1 MGSMREHTERLKGL
15 SSISATIGYCLSLS
29 WQASKYYTIV
39 RIVSQIVPPILTIV
53 AAYIG
58 KYLIDLLAGVWV
70 VADTGRALF
79 SLFACLLMVS
89 LLRATGQKVQQY
101 CQSMHNDLVSGKLSL
116 MMMDRSLAAD
126 LEYFDNP
133 DYHDKLLSATR
144 DSSAIVS
151 ILWSVL
157 SCISA
162 AVSFVGASLLLC
174 RANVLYAVLMIA
186 TALPSAIAA
195 AKYTKSIYY
204 LSLAQINGERQKGY
218 YQSVAVDRGY
228 AQDLRLFNAGENIKQ
243 RYSQL
248 WGELFERR
256 RDMIRGRTIMTC
268 LLDCLPELAV
278 MFIGINIALR
288 VIDGLATVGDYSLYT
303 GLIGQLRSAISLL
316 ALSVTQ
322 IYDNQLKISNI
333 KSLQLFRNRI
343 VDTGTKRLAKV
354 DSIEFAHVCFT
365 YPGTTARI
373 IDDVSFLL
381 HKEER
386 VALVGLNGSGKSTL
400 IKLLLRLYDPDSGV
414 IRINGTD
421 IREYRLSDLRA
432 NFSVYFQDMRNYC
445 FSLRDNL
452 TIADNGRENV
462 DEAAVAALND
472 SHCEDILRKA
482 GNGLNTSL
490 TRFFDPDGIE
500 LSGGQHQKLALAR
513 AFFRRHTAL
522 ILDEPSSNLDP
533 RAEHEIFQSLQTL
546 TQGKMTIF
554 TSHRLSNVFLADR
567 ILVLEKGKIVEDG
580 TQEDLLK
587 NKQRYAE
594 LFRYQQEKYLLRK
607 EPELKSHANSLD

>member
-1 MGSMREHTERLKGL
+1 MREHTVRLKGL
-15 SSISATIGYCLSLS
+15 SSISATVGYCLSLS
-29 WQASKYYTIV
+29 WQASEYYTIV
-39 RIVSQIVPPILTIV
+39 RIVSQVVPPILTIV
-53 AAYIG
+53 AAYVG

-70 VADTGRALF
+70 VADTSKALF
-79 SLFACLLMVS
+79 SLFACLLVVS
-89 LLRATGQKVQQY
+89 LLRATGQKIQQY
-101 CQSMHNDLVSGKLSL
+101 CQSMHNDLVSGKLSM

-144 DSSAIVS
+144 DSSAIAS
-151 ILWSVL
+151 LLWSVL

-162 AVSFVGASLLLC
+162 GLSFLGASLLLC
-174 RANVLYAVLMIA
+174 RANILYGILMMA
-186 TALPSAIAA
+186 TALPSSIAA
-195 AKYTKSIYY
+195 AKYTKSLYY
-204 LSLAQINGERQKGY
+204 LSLAQTNGERQKSY
-218 YQSVAVDRGY
+218 YHSIAVDRAY
-228 AQDLRLFNAGENIKQ
+228 AQDLRLFNAGESIKN
-243 RYSQL
+243 RYAQL
-248 WGELFERR
+248 WGDLFDKR
-256 RDMIRGRTIMTC
+256 RDMIRGRTIITC

-278 MFIGINIALR
+278 VFIGINIAFR
-288 VIDGLATVGDYSLYT
+288 VINGLATVGDYSLYT
-303 GLIGQLRSAISLL
+303 GLLSQLRSAISLL

-333 KSLQLFRNRI
+333 KALEQFQNRV
-343 VDTGTKRLAKV
+343 VDSGITRLDRV
-354 DSIEFAHVCFT
+354 NSIEFEQVSFA
-365 YPGTTARI
+365 YPSTTARVL
-373 IDDVSFLL
+373 DNLSFLL

-400 IKLLLRLYDPDSGV
+400 VKLLLRLYDPDSGV

-421 IREYRLSDLRA
+421 IKEYRLADLRA

-445 FSLRDNL
+445 FSLQDNL
-452 TIADNGRENV
+452 TIADSSRENV
-462 DEAAVAALND
+462 DEAARAALNK
-472 SHCEDILRKA
+472 SHCEDILKRARK
-482 GNGLNTSL
+482 GLYTNL
-490 TRFFDPDGIE
+490 TRFFDPEGIE

-533 RAEHEIFQSLQTL
+533 RAEHEIFQSLQSL
-546 TQGKMTIF
+546 TQGKITIF

-580 TQEDLLK
+580 TQEDLLN

-594 LFRYQQEKYLLRK
+594 LFRYQQEKYMIRK
-607 EPELKSHANSLD
+607 EPRAKESC